1 MALKTLD
8 ERMRDLEYRVDE
20 LFEKNAQLSGLVEL
34 LYSRPDESVKVE
46 VEGIRKRNGKGKS

>member
-1 MALKTLD
+1 MS
-8 ERMRDLEYRVDE
+8 DLEYRVIE

-34 LYSRPDESVKVE
+34 LYSRPDESVRVE

>member
-8 ERMRDLEYRVDE
+8 ERMSDLEYRVAE
-20 LFEKNAQLSGLVEL
+20 LFEKNTQLSGLVEL
-34 LYSRPDESVKVE
+34 MYSRPDESVRVE

>member
-8 ERMRDLEYRVDE
+8 ERMSDLEYRVAE

-34 LYSRPDESVKVE
+34 MYSRPDESVRVE